1 MVFEKIREIICD
13 LLELEPED
21 VTMDSVL
28 RDDLGADSLDL
39 ADMVATLEEEFDLS
53 VADEDIEHILTVADI
68 VKYVEEH

>member
-53 VADEDIEHILTVADI
+53 VADEDIEHILTVSDI

>member
-53 VADEDIEHILTVADI
+53 VADEDIEHRLTVSDI